1 MDLLALADFNL
12 VASHGGFGRASRAS
26 GRPKATL
33 SRRVMELEESLGV
46 RLLERGARTLRLTEE
61 GSALYARTEGLLN
74 EVAEVGEA
82 IAGGLARPRGRLRV
96 SAPLLFAHTELGRLA
111 AEFIAAYPE
120 VRLEVTADDRF
131 VDLVEEGYDVV
142 IRVNPN
148 PDQELVGRC
157 FMRDQLVIVAPAE
170 LVRPAPAADPAA
182 AVPVRAVVL
191 ASAPEGT
198 VWRCADG
205 RNLVPDPVL
214 RLSSLI
220 MVRDAVRAGA
230 GAALLPSPLVA
241 NDLAAGRL
249 VSWGVSDRTVAMW
262 ALHTSRRLA
271 SSKVS
276 AFVQFLCDA
285 FPAGVFLPR

>member
-46 RLLERGARTLRLTEE
+46 RLLERGARSLRLTEE
-61 GSALYARTEGLLN
+61 GSTLYARTEGLLS
-74 EVAEVGEA
+74 EVAEIGAA
-82 IAGGLARPRGRLRV
+82 IAGGLAGPRGRLRV
-96 SAPLLFAHTELGRLA
+96 SAPLLFAHTALGRLA
-111 AEFIAAYPE
+111 ADFIAVYPE

-142 IRVNPN
+142 IRVNPP
-148 PDQELVGRC
+148 PDQDLVGRC
-157 FMRDQLVIVAPAE
+157 FVRDQLLIVAPASMA
-170 LVRPAPAADPAA
+170 RPVPGREP
-182 AVPVRAVVL
+182 VPVRAVVL
-191 ASAPEGT
+191 STAPEAA
-198 VWRCADG
+198 VWHCSDG
-205 RNLVPDPVL
+205 LDLAPDPVL
-214 RLSSLI
+214 RLSSLV
-220 MVRDAVRAGA
+220 MVHDAARAGA
-230 GAALLPSPLVA
+230 GAALLPPSIVRD
-241 NDLAAGRL
+241 DLASGRL
-249 VSWGVSDRTVAMW
+249 VAWGKSDRTVAIW

-285 FPAGVFLPR
+285 FPESAF

>member
-46 RLLERGARTLRLTEE
+46 RLLERGARSLRLTEE
-61 GSALYARTEGLLN
+61 GSTLYARTEGLLS
-74 EVAEVGEA
+74 EVAEIGAA
-82 IAGGLARPRGRLRV
+82 IAGGLAGPRGRLRV
-96 SAPLLFAHTELGRLA
+96 SAPLLFAYTALGRLA
-111 AEFIAAYPE
+111 ADFIAAYPE

-142 IRVNPN
+142 IRVNPL
-148 PDQELVGRC
+148 PDQNLVGRC
-157 FMRDQLVIVAPAE
+157 FVRDQLLIVAPASMA
-170 LVRPAPAADPAA
+170 RPLSGTEP
-182 AVPVRAVVL
+182 VPVRAVVL
-191 ASAPEGT
+191 STAPEAA
-198 VWRCADG
+198 VWHCSDG
-205 RNLVPDPVL
+205 LNLAPDPVL

-220 MVRDAVRAGA
+220 MVHDAVRAGA
-230 GAALLPSPLVA
+230 GAALLPPSIVRD
-241 NDLAAGRL
+241 DLAAGRL
-249 VSWGVSDRTVAMW
+249 VAWGKSDRTAAMW

-271 SSKVS
+271 SSKVQ

-285 FPAGVFLPR
+285 FPEGAF

>member
-1 MDLLALADFNL
+1 MDLLALTDFNL

-61 GSALYARTEGLLN
+61 GSALYARTEGLLS
-74 EVAEVGEA
+74 EVAEIGET
-82 IAGGLARPRGRLRV
+82 IAAGFTRPRGRLRV
-96 SAPLLFAHTELGRLA
+96 SAPVVFAHTVLGRIA
-111 AEFIAAYPE
+111 ADFIAAYPE
-120 VRLEVTADDRF
+120 IRLEVTADDRF

-142 IRVNPN
+142 IRVNPR
-148 PDQELVGRC
+148 PDETLVGRC
-157 FMRDQLVIVAPAE
+157 FVRDQLLIVAPAS
-170 LVRPAPAADPAA
+170 LARPFPDQGAP
-182 AVPVRAVVL
+182 VPVRAVVL
-191 ASAPEGT
+191 STTPQT
-198 VWRCADG
+198 DDWRCADG
-205 RNLVPDPVL
+205 LILLPDPVL

-230 GAALLPSPLVA
+230 GAALLPPSIIA
-241 NDLAAGRL
+241 DDLASGRL
-249 VSWGVSDRTVAMW
+249 VSWGKSDRTVAMW

-271 SSKVS
+271 SSKVH

-285 FPAGVFLPR
+285 FPENVL